1 MFNRYTSDMF
11 DTFDNS
17 GSWGQYI
24 AIDDPY
30 INISSINRNKHIFGT
45 HQNYINKCPTIL
57 ENDML
62 YDDFVRIHSSESLPP
77 SREYILRYNEFVT
90 HPVFTI
96 GSFVLSCV
104 KKIWS

>member
-1 MFNRYTSDMF
+1 MLNRYTSDNII
-11 DTFDNS
+11 DNS
-17 GSWGQYI
+17 SGWGQYI

-30 INISSINRNKHIFGT
+30 INIASINRNKHIFGT
-45 HQNYINKCPTIL
+45 HQHYINKCPTIL

-77 SREYILRYNEFVT
+77 NREYILRYNEFVT

-96 GSFVLSCV
+96 SNFVLSCV